1 VIVVY
6 RSDEGFHRQSVE
18 VRAMRDPDVMQD
30 TLFAMRSLESY
41 VPTDHPLRPVRGIL
55 NEALTRMDP
64 LFAAI
69 PRNTP

>member
-1 VIVVY
+1 
-6 RSDEGFHRQSVE
+6 
-18 VRAMRDPDVMQD
+18 MRDPGVMQD

-55 NEALTRMDP
+55 DEVFKRMDP